1 MQPRSID
8 SRAQP
13 EQSARGA
20 SPIERCDAGACGLV
34 DGEVEGLDA
43 QRAQRRPLHDTML
56 RRVFTCGEHRSD
68 SVSEEVPCTRKGKRM
83 RRRGKGGG
91 GALFTVEAHGF
102 HEPDVAVGEVTR
114 DPRRVIAARV
124 HHVRVAPTVVQQCFG
139 LAKLAPPQPHAS
151 RHSYMITSPASAVVS
166 RNCLQRL
173 MSSPCGLALGW
184 KPCGCDAKKFA
195 TTSTESYKQATVSN
209 REARTYVSLAWR
221 R

>member
-34 DGEVEGLDA
+34 DGEVKGLDA

-56 RRVFTCGEHRSD
+56 RRVLTCGEHRSD
-68 SVSEEVPCTRKGKRM
+68 SVSEEVQGKRK

-114 DPRRVIAARV
+114 DPRRVLAARV

-139 LAKLAPPQPHAS
+139 LAKLAPPQPQGSTGLHDHVTCLRGS
-151 RHSYMITSPASAVVS
+151 VEELPA
-166 RNCLQRL
+166 
-173 MSSPCGLALGW
+173 ALDEFPLWLGARVETLRVR
-184 KPCGCDAKKFA
+184 CEEFCDD
-195 TTSTESYKQATVSN
+195 VH
-209 REARTYVSLAWR
+209 RVL
-221 R
+221 